1 MATSSKKG
9 IITLIIATFFL
20 ALMDGMSRYMA
31 ELYDVLNI
39 NMFRFW
45 IIGSFVILVSL
56 RGRGVLLSILK
67 TKQPVAQISRG
78 LLFISSLLMA
88 IYSYTQVGLIVTHA
102 LMAVFPL
109 LTVLLSGLFLE
120 EEITRIKVV
129 AVAVGFL
136 GVIIVLDPSFDD
148 FNYMELAPVACALFY
163 AISMTITKYTS
174 KKDGVYTQM
183 AHLYIGAI
191 LISVIFFIFT
201 GKGQLNI
208 YSDPTFQFIFREWFT
223 NPDYAWP
230 FIVAM
235 GFVASFSFYCVFSA
249 YSVASPPVV
258 SLYEYSLII
267 WAILIGYFLF
277 NDIPTPRTFLG
288 VFLIIGAGI
297 YIYMREK
304 ARDQMIVS
312 DTPNR

>member
-1 MATSSKKG
+1 MTTSSKKG

-56 RGRGVLLSILK
+56 RGRGVLRSILK
-67 TKQPVAQISRG
+67 TKQPIAQISRG

-129 AVAVGFL
+129 AVGVGFL
-136 GVIIVLDPSFDD
+136 GVTIIINPINLEFSLVSVLPLISAVTFAIYAVLTRKVASTDNTETSFFWVSLVSAVAITIPS
-148 FNYMELAPVACALFY
+148 PLFY
-163 AISMTITKYTS
+163 KPIQFSDLYFLVLLCAFSLVGHFLLTNAYRHAEASVLQPFSYFHLFFASIVGIIFFQDPLTISTVAGGGLIVF
-174 KKDGVYTQM
+174 G
-183 AHLYIGAI
+183 GI
-191 LISVIFFIFT
+191 LISR
-201 GKGQLNI
+201 KSKL
-208 YSDPTFQFIFREWFT
+208 
-223 NPDYAWP
+223 
-230 FIVAM
+230 
-235 GFVASFSFYCVFSA
+235 
-249 YSVASPPVV
+249 
-258 SLYEYSLII
+258 
-267 WAILIGYFLF
+267 
-277 NDIPTPRTFLG
+277 
-288 VFLIIGAGI
+288 
-297 YIYMREK
+297 
-304 ARDQMIVS
+304 
-312 DTPNR
+312 

>member
-45 IIGSFVILVSL
+45 IIGSFVLLVSL
-56 RGRGVLLSILK
+56 RGRGVLRSILK

-109 LTVLLSGLFLE
+109 LTVLLSGLFLK
-120 EEITRIKVV
+120 EEITRIKIV

-136 GVIIVLDPSFDD
+136 GVTIIINPINLEFSLVSVLPLISAVTFAIYAVLTRKVASTDNTETSFFWVSLVSAIAITIPS
-148 FNYMELAPVACALFY
+148 PLFY
-163 AISMTITKYTS
+163 KPIQFSDLYFLVLLCTFSLVGHFLLTNAYRHAEASVLQPFSYFHLFFASIVGIIFFQDPLTISTVAGGGLIVF
-174 KKDGVYTQM
+174 G
-183 AHLYIGAI
+183 GI
-191 LISVIFFIFT
+191 LISR
-201 GKGQLNI
+201 KSKL
-208 YSDPTFQFIFREWFT
+208 
-223 NPDYAWP
+223 
-230 FIVAM
+230 
-235 GFVASFSFYCVFSA
+235 
-249 YSVASPPVV
+249 
-258 SLYEYSLII
+258 
-267 WAILIGYFLF
+267 
-277 NDIPTPRTFLG
+277 
-288 VFLIIGAGI
+288 
-297 YIYMREK
+297 
-304 ARDQMIVS
+304 
-312 DTPNR
+312 

>member
-56 RGRGVLLSILK
+56 RGRGVLRSILK
-67 TKQPVAQISRG
+67 TKQPVAQVSRG

-120 EEITRIKVV
+120 EKITRIKI
-129 AVAVGFL
+129 VAVGVGFI
-136 GVIIVLDPSFDD
+136 GVTIIINPINLEFSFVSVLPLISAVTFAIYAVLTRKVASTDNTETSFFWVSLVSAIAITIPS
-148 FNYMELAPVACALFY
+148 PLFY
-163 AISMTITKYTS
+163 KPIQFSDLYFLVLLCTFSLVGHFLLTNAYRHAEASVLQPFSYFHLFFASIVGIIFFQDPLTISTVAGGGLIVF
-174 KKDGVYTQM
+174 G
-183 AHLYIGAI
+183 GI
-191 LISVIFFIFT
+191 LISR
-201 GKGQLNI
+201 KSKL
-208 YSDPTFQFIFREWFT
+208 
-223 NPDYAWP
+223 
-230 FIVAM
+230 
-235 GFVASFSFYCVFSA
+235 
-249 YSVASPPVV
+249 
-258 SLYEYSLII
+258 
-267 WAILIGYFLF
+267 
-277 NDIPTPRTFLG
+277 
-288 VFLIIGAGI
+288 
-297 YIYMREK
+297 
-304 ARDQMIVS
+304 
-312 DTPNR
+312 

>member
-1 MATSSKKG
+1 MTTSPKKG

-56 RGRGVLLSILK
+56 RGRGVLRSILK

-129 AVAVGFL
+129 AVGVGFL
-136 GVIIVLDPSFDD
+136 GVTIIINPINLEFSLVSVLPLISAVTFAIYAVLTRKVASTDNTETSFFWVSLVSAIAITIPS
-148 FNYMELAPVACALFY
+148 PLFY
-163 AISMTITKYTS
+163 KPIQFSDLYFLALLCTFSLVGHFLLTNAYRHAEASVLQPFSYFHLFFASIVGIIFFQDPLTISTVAGGGLIVF
-174 KKDGVYTQM
+174 G
-183 AHLYIGAI
+183 GI
-191 LISVIFFIFT
+191 LISRKSKF
-201 GKGQLNI
+201 
-208 YSDPTFQFIFREWFT
+208 
-223 NPDYAWP
+223 
-230 FIVAM
+230 
-235 GFVASFSFYCVFSA
+235 
-249 YSVASPPVV
+249 
-258 SLYEYSLII
+258 
-267 WAILIGYFLF
+267 
-277 NDIPTPRTFLG
+277 
-288 VFLIIGAGI
+288 
-297 YIYMREK
+297 
-304 ARDQMIVS
+304 
-312 DTPNR
+312 

>member
-45 IIGSFVILVSL
+45 VIGSFVILVSL
-56 RGRGVLLSILK
+56 RGRGVLRSILK
-67 TKQPVAQISRG
+67 TKQPVAQIFRG

-136 GVIIVLDPSFDD
+136 GVIIIINPINLEFSMVSVLP
-148 FNYMELAPVACALFY
+148 
-163 AISMTITKYTS
+163 
-174 KKDGVYTQM
+174 
-183 AHLYIGAI
+183 
-191 LISVIFFIFT
+191 LISAVTFA
-201 GKGQLNI
+201 I
-208 YSDPTFQFIFREWFT
+208 YAVLTRK
-223 NPDYAWP
+223 
-230 FIVAM
+230 
-235 GFVASFSFYCVFSA
+235 VASTDNTETSFFSVSYTHLTLPTIC
-249 YSVASPPVV
+249 SV
-258 SLYEYSLII
+258 
-267 WAILIGYFLF
+267 
-277 NDIPTPRTFLG
+277 
-288 VFLIIGAGI
+288 
-297 YIYMREK
+297 
-304 ARDQMIVS
+304 
-312 DTPNR
+312 

>member
-56 RGRGVLLSILK
+56 RGRGVLQSILK

-120 EEITRIKVV
+120 EKITRIKI
-129 AVAVGFL
+129 VAVGVGFI
-136 GVIIVLDPSFDD
+136 GVTIIINPINLEFSLVSVLPLISAVTFAIYAVLTRKVASTDNTETSFFWVSLVSAIAITIPS
-148 FNYMELAPVACALFY
+148 PLFY
-163 AISMTITKYTS
+163 KPIQFSDLYFLVLLCTFSLVGHFLLTNAYRHAEASVLQPFSYFHLFFASIVGIIFFQDPLTISTVAGGGLIVF
-174 KKDGVYTQM
+174 G
-183 AHLYIGAI
+183 GI
-191 LISVIFFIFT
+191 LISR
-201 GKGQLNI
+201 K
-208 YSDPTFQFIFREWFT
+208 S
-223 NPDYAWP
+223 
-230 FIVAM
+230 
-235 GFVASFSFYCVFSA
+235 
-249 YSVASPPVV
+249 
-258 SLYEYSLII
+258 
-267 WAILIGYFLF
+267 
-277 NDIPTPRTFLG
+277 
-288 VFLIIGAGI
+288 
-297 YIYMREK
+297 
-304 ARDQMIVS
+304 
-312 DTPNR
+312 

>member
-1 MATSSKKG
+1 MTTSSKKG

-45 IIGSFVILVSL
+45 IIGSFVLLVSL
-56 RGRGVLLSILK
+56 RGRGVLRSILK

-136 GVIIVLDPSFDD
+136 GVIIIINPINLEFSTVSVLPLISAVTFAIYAVLTRKVASTDNTETSFFWVSLVSAIAITIPS
-148 FNYMELAPVACALFY
+148 PLFY
-163 AISMTITKYTS
+163 KPIQFSDLYFLVLLCTFSLVGHFLLTNAYQHAEASVLQPFSYFHLFFAYIVGIIFFQDPLTISTVAGGGLIVF
-174 KKDGVYTQM
+174 G
-183 AHLYIGAI
+183 GI
-191 LISVIFFIFT
+191 LISR
-201 GKGQLNI
+201 KSKL
-208 YSDPTFQFIFREWFT
+208 
-223 NPDYAWP
+223 
-230 FIVAM
+230 
-235 GFVASFSFYCVFSA
+235 
-249 YSVASPPVV
+249 
-258 SLYEYSLII
+258 
-267 WAILIGYFLF
+267 
-277 NDIPTPRTFLG
+277 
-288 VFLIIGAGI
+288 
-297 YIYMREK
+297 
-304 ARDQMIVS
+304 
-312 DTPNR
+312 

>member
-56 RGRGVLLSILK
+56 RGRGILRSILK

-109 LTVLLSGLFLE
+109 LTVLLSGLFLK

-129 AVAVGFL
+129 AVGVGFV
-136 GVIIVLDPSFDD
+136 GVIIIINPINLEFSLVSVLPLISAVTFAIYAVLTRKVASTDNTETSFFWVSLVSAIAITIPS
-148 FNYMELAPVACALFY
+148 PLFY
-163 AISMTITKYTS
+163 KPIQLSDLHFLILLCTFSLVGHFLLTNAYRHAEASVLQPFSYFHLFFASIVGIIFFQDPLTISTVAGGGLIVF
-174 KKDGVYTQM
+174 G
-183 AHLYIGAI
+183 GI
-191 LISVIFFIFT
+191 LISR
-201 GKGQLNI
+201 KSKL
-208 YSDPTFQFIFREWFT
+208 
-223 NPDYAWP
+223 
-230 FIVAM
+230 
-235 GFVASFSFYCVFSA
+235 
-249 YSVASPPVV
+249 
-258 SLYEYSLII
+258 
-267 WAILIGYFLF
+267 
-277 NDIPTPRTFLG
+277 
-288 VFLIIGAGI
+288 
-297 YIYMREK
+297 
-304 ARDQMIVS
+304 
-312 DTPNR
+312 